1 MIQARSCV
9 ALRHRYRSQRVK
21 PLARVLVCSSAIL
34 AGCGVARDAAV
45 TSYHIA
51 TAPVRLVA
59 RQFED
64 DPPPATTTSD
74 VDVPGHPV
82 AEPSPKPKPRV
93 VAQDSTG
100 QRSNRN
106 PSATKKTKSATTS
119 PGATEQTQ
127 FPVAKPVP
135 GKPGY
140 VFSPYDASK
149 YVDVSGYTSGSKVKD
164 PYAQKIFIVP

>member
-1 MIQARSCV
+1 MKRLMR
-9 ALRHRYRSQRVK
+9 ALACGSMM
-21 PLARVLVCSSAIL
+21 LVS
-34 AGCGVARDAAV
+34 CGVARNAAV
-45 TSYHIA
+45 TSYQVA

-64 DPPPATTTSD
+64 SPPADTATTSD

-82 AEPSPKPKPRV
+82 AASSPKPRV
-93 VAQDSTG
+93 VAQDGSSQKPTRT
-100 QRSNRN
+100 QT
-106 PSATKKTKSATTS
+106 AVVKSKS
-119 PGATEQTQ
+119 PASSGTAAPVQ

-149 YVDVSGYTSGSKVKD
+149 YVDVSGYTPGSKVKD

>member
-1 MIQARSCV
+1 M
-9 ALRHRYRSQRVK
+9 K
-21 PLARVLVCSSAIL
+21 TLARVLVCSSAIL
-34 AGCGVARDAAV
+34 AGCGVARNAAV
-45 TSYHIA
+45 TSYHVA

-64 DPPPATTTSD
+64 EPPPATTTSD

-82 AEPSPKPKPRV
+82 AAPSPKPRV
-93 VAQDSTG
+93 VAQDSVG
-100 QRSNRN
+100 QR
-106 PSATKKTKSATTS
+106 PSGPQSTTKKPTS
-119 PGATEQTQ
+119 GATEQAQ

-140 VFSPYDASK
+140 VFSPYDTAK
-149 YVDVSGYTSGSKVKD
+149 YVDVSGYTPGSKVKD

>member
-21 PLARVLVCSSAIL
+21 TLARVLVCSSAIL

-45 TSYHIA
+45 TSYHVA

-59 RQFED
+59 RQFEGE
-64 DPPPATTTSD
+64 PPPATTTSD

-82 AEPSPKPKPRV
+82 ATPSPKPRV
-93 VAQDSTG
+93 AAQNNAG
-100 QRSNRN
+100 QRSNPN
-106 PSATKKTKSATTS
+106 QSMTKKPKSATTS
-119 PGATEQTQ
+119 PGATEQAQ

-140 VFSPYDASK
+140 VFSPYDTSK
-149 YVDVSGYTSGSKVKD
+149 YVDVSGYTSGSKVRD

>member
-1 MIQARSCV
+1 MIPARSCV
-9 ALRHRYRSQRVK
+9 ELRDWYSQRVK
-21 PLARVLVCSSAIL
+21 TLARVLVCGSAIL

-45 TSYHIA
+45 TSYHVA

-59 RQFED
+59 RQFEGE
-64 DPPPATTTSD
+64 PPPTTSASD
-74 VDVPGHPV
+74 VDVPGHTV
-82 AEPSPKPKPRV
+82 AEASPKPKPRV
-93 VAQDSTG
+93 AAQDSAG
-100 QRSNRN
+100 QRSNSN
-106 PSATKKTKSATTS
+106 QSAAKKPKSATTS
-119 PGATEQTQ
+119 PGATEQAQ

-140 VFSPYDASK
+140 VFSPYDTSK